1 MIKSFYRLFLLFFVC
16 QFQANAQ
23 EIFKLNSAGG
33 GFNTYFG
40 YQGYDG
46 SDYFKSNVPLINCSS
61 AYKSYAD
68 AVAGT
73 LTESS
78 ATFKQPN
85 SGLLSMGF
93 QGFGLVNSFILGGE
107 MNFGLGALQSG
118 VQVDSIFN
126 LNTLTLAYSARNESA
141 TSSRNIAMDV
151 LFNVGFVAVRKRGLV
166 IYPMMGIGYG
176 ASGLWLKSQ
185 STQRIYPSVTD
196 VVTATDRNLQNLF
209 VWTKSPVLDLG
220 IGAQYMLGAS
230 TEDQAKGFSLGIRLG
245 YKMQFATNRI
255 LINANKN
262 AADSYDGD
270 VDLPKV
276 GYAGPYVRL
285 LIGFARIGENR

>member
-1 MIKSFYRLFLLFFVC
+1 
-16 QFQANAQ
+16 
-23 EIFKLNSAGG
+23 
-33 GFNTYFG
+33 
-40 YQGYDG
+40 
-46 SDYFKSNVPLINCSS
+46 
-61 AYKSYAD
+61 
-68 AVAGT
+68 
-73 LTESS
+73 
-78 ATFKQPN
+78 
-85 SGLLSMGF
+85 
-93 QGFGLVNSFILGGE
+93 
-107 MNFGLGALQSG
+107 
-118 VQVDSIFN
+118 
-126 LNTLTLAYSARNESA
+126 
-141 TSSRNIAMDV
+141 MDV

-185 STQRIYPSVTD
+185 STQRIYPRVTD
-196 VVTATDRNLQNLF
+196 VVTATDRNLQNIF

-270 VDLPKV
+270 VNLPKV

>member
-1 MIKSFYRLFLLFFVC
+1 
-16 QFQANAQ
+16 
-23 EIFKLNSAGG
+23 
-33 GFNTYFG
+33 
-40 YQGYDG
+40 
-46 SDYFKSNVPLINCSS
+46 
-61 AYKSYAD
+61 
-68 AVAGT
+68 
-73 LTESS
+73 
-78 ATFKQPN
+78 
-85 SGLLSMGF
+85 MGF

-107 MNFGLGALQSG
+107 MNFGLGALQTGS
-118 VQVDSIFN
+118 QVDEIYKLSDNSF
-126 LNTLTLAYSARNESA
+126 SARNTSA